1 MSIWLAILAVVVLAF
16 GFVAFRGAPYVPSRR
31 KEINEAF
38 DKLYRLGSR
47 DVLVDIGS
55 GDGIVLRHAAA
66 RGARAI
72 GYELNP
78 ILVVLSRWLSR
89 KQPNVTVQL
98 ADFWK
103 VQLPDETT
111 IVYVF
116 GDSRDITKMTK
127 KFQDEATRIGKPLMF
142 LSYGIAVPDLEHHK
156 KLGAYF
162 LYRLDP
168 LHYI

>member
-1 MSIWLAILAVVVLAF
+1 MSIWLAILAVVVLVF

-47 DVLVDIGS
+47 DVFVDIGS

-127 KFQDEATRIGKPLMF
+127 KVQDEATRIGKPLMF
-142 LSYGIAVPDLEHHK
+142 LSYGIAVPGLKHHK
-156 KLGAYF
+156 KHGAYF

-168 LHYI
+168 LH